1 MSQISAKPP
10 SQPTRIPLQFI
21 AVFIVV
27 ALLGVLYMAYPEGII
42 YLAVAFVSG
51 LFAWNYA
58 DKIRMQREAQAR
70 ADAFATI
77 CGPVLISSNDP
88 VETVEEVQARADE
101 FREQLRLS
109 GNYYAEDIPIVVYPY
124 SPMLF
129 GVGQL
134 TAAWCLYQRL
144 AGERLHEA
152 NLMWAENCPV
162 QLRPIFLSQVM
173 PAPKKEEEEMEK
185 KK

>member
-1 MSQISAKPP
+1 MSQISANQ
-10 SQPTRIPLQFI
+10 QPQTTRIPLQFI

-27 ALLGVLYMAYPEGII
+27 ALLGVLYMAYPKGII
-42 YLAVAFVSG
+42 YLAVAFVTG
-51 LFAWNYA
+51 LVVYNYS

-77 CGPVLISSNDP
+77 CGPVLISSNNP

-109 GNYYAEDIPIVVYPY
+109 GNHYAEDIPIVVYPY

-152 NLMWAENCPV
+152 NLIWAENCPV

-173 PAPKKEEEEMEK
+173 PAPKEETEK
-185 KK
+185 TTQK

>member
-1 MSQISAKPP
+1 MSNISANTTP
-10 SQPTRIPLQFI
+10 QTTRILLQFI

-27 ALLGVLYMAYPEGII
+27 ALLGVLYFACPEII
-42 YLAVAFVSG
+42 VYLVIAFVSVS
-51 LFAWNYA
+51 FALNYA
-58 DKIRMQREAQAR
+58 EKVRAQREAQAR

-77 CGPVLISSNDP
+77 CGPVLIMSNSP
-88 VETVEEVQARADE
+88 VETVEDVRARADE

-109 GNYYAEDIPIVVYPY
+109 GNPYAEEIPLVVYPY

-144 AGERLHEA
+144 SGEKLHAE
-152 NLMWAENCPV
+152 NILWAESCPA
-162 QLRPIFLSQVM
+162 QLRQIFLSQVM
-173 PAPKKEEEEMEK
+173 PAPKEETEK
-185 KK
+185 QN

>member
-1 MSQISAKPP
+1 MSNISANTTP
-10 SQPTRIPLQFI
+10 QTTRISLQFI

-27 ALLGVLYMAYPEGII
+27 ALLGVMYFACPEVIV
-42 YLAVAFVSG
+42 YLVIAFVSVS
-51 LFAWNYA
+51 FALNYA
-58 DKIRMQREAQAR
+58 EKVRAQREAQAR

-77 CGPVLISSNDP
+77 CGPVLIMSNSP
-88 VETVEEVQARADE
+88 VETVEDVQARADE

-109 GNYYAEDIPIVVYPY
+109 GNLYAEEIPIVVYPY

-144 AGERLHEA
+144 SGEKLHAE
-152 NLMWAENCPV
+152 NILWAETCPT

-173 PAPKKEEEEMEK
+173 PAPKEETEK
-185 KK
+185 LN

>member
-1 MSQISAKPP
+1 MSNVSANQPP
-10 SQPTRIPLQFI
+10 QTTRIPLQFI

-27 ALLGVLYMAYPEGII
+27 ALLGVLYIAYPQGII

-51 LFAWNYA
+51 LVVYNYA
-58 DKIRMQREAQAR
+58 DKIRLQREAQAR

-77 CGPVLISSNDP
+77 CGPVLITSHDP
-88 VETVEEVQARADE
+88 LETVEDVQARAVE

-109 GNYYAEDIPIVVYPY
+109 GNHYAYVIPLVVYPY

-152 NLMWAENCPV
+152 NLLWAETCPV

-173 PAPKKEEEEMEK
+173 PAPKEEEK
-185 KK
+185 QK